1 MKSFLSWKNVIFS
14 VICSSRHVN
23 CSFANSTEIHL
34 QKLANCRP
42 ESDIYHKIPLLSKES
57 PQKIFRV
64 RKMHSRQPCPNLLS
78 EFHNLLQN
86 VRIFCNDFF
95 PQKEKRK
102 LNGELLWTRKEP
114 LSKNCWIFAKNWTSS
129 LTAEQ
134 NYNLKILSVK
144 NFFGSKS
151 SPQHVQCIFA
161 KRFDKILPRVQK
173 QFAHSSDIFMT

>member
-95 PQKEKRK
+95 PRIEKK
-102 LNGELLWTRKEP
+102 NSTESFSGHVKS
-114 LSKNCWIFAKNWTSS
+114 LSQENCRIFAKNWTSS